1 MILDLQMLKKY
12 NLPEFFPCDIIT
24 LREKNGYKV
33 IKDYELKYKD
43 DVFKPD
49 GVEKGIRAMVRPVG
63 GGD

>member
-1 MILDLQMLKKY
+1 MGVPSYLECASVRNVNFY
-12 NLPEFFPCDIIT
+12 
-24 LREKNGYKV
+24 EKNGYKV
-33 IKDYELKYKD
+33 VKDYELKYKD